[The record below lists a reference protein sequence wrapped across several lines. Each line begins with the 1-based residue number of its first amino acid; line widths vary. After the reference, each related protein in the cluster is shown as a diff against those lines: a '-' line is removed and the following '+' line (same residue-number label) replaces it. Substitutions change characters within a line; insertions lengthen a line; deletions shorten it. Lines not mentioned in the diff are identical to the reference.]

1 MSNFNA
7 DIDAAIGSDDSPVFT
22 LSRGQTPLL
31 VSMPH
36 DGTAIP
42 ESIAQRMTERALRRP
57 DTDWHVAR
65 LYEFATALG
74 ASTITPRYS
83 RYVVDLNRSAENTA
97 LYPGTDNTDVCPTT
111 CFDNTPIY
119 AANQAPEPSE
129 VEARINRYWQ
139 PYHNGLAAELT
150 RLRERYEIAVLF
162 DAHSIASIVPR
173 FFDAEL
179 PHLNLGTADGH
190 SCAPEL
196 QQRLAAVL
204 TDITDYT
211 HVVNGRFKGG
221 YITRHYGR
229 PQESLHAVQ
238 LELAQRSYMDEAYP
252 YHYDDALAA
261 QVQPVLRRLL
271 STMLEWVAT
280 SN

>member
-1 MSNFNA
+1 MSDFNA
-7 DIDAAIGSDDSPVFT
+7 DIDAMIGSENSPVYT

-36 DGTAIP
+36 DGTEIP
-42 ESIAQRMTERALRRP
+42 ESIAQRMTEHALRRP
-57 DTDWHVAR
+57 DTDWHVAQ
-65 LYEFATALG
+65 LYEFAGALG
-74 ASTITPRYS
+74 VSRITPRYS
-83 RYVVDLNRSAENTA
+83 RYVVDLNRSADNNV
-97 LYPGTDNTDVCPTT
+97 LYPGADNTDVCPTT

-119 AANQAPEPSE
+119 AANQVPDQSE
-129 VEARINRYWQ
+129 LQARINQYWQ

-150 RLRERYEIAVLF
+150 RLRERYGIAVLF
-162 DAHSIASIVPR
+162 DAHSIKSVVPR

-179 PHLNLGTADGH
+179 PHFNLGTADGR

-196 QQRLAAVL
+196 QQWLVAVL

-229 PQESLHAVQ
+229 PDESLHAVQ
-238 LELAQRSYMDEAYP
+238 LELAQRSYMNEAYP
-252 YHYDDALAA
+252 FHYDDGLAA
-261 QVQPVLRRLL
+261 QIQPVLSRLL
-271 STMLEWVAT
+271 SAILDWAA
-280 SN
+280 

>member
-7 DIDAAIGSDDSPVFT
+7 DIDSAIGSGDSPVYT

-36 DGTAIP
+36 DGTEIP
-42 ESIAQRMTERALRRP
+42 ESIAQRMTENALRRP

-65 LYEFATALG
+65 LYEFAAALG

-83 RYVVDLNRSAENTA
+83 RYVVDLNRSADNTA
-97 LYPGTDNTDVCPTT
+97 LYPGADNTEVCPTT
-111 CFDNTPIY
+111 CFDSTRIY
-119 AANQAPEPSE
+119 AANQVPGQSE

-150 RLRERYEIAVLF
+150 RVRERYGIAVLF
-162 DAHSIASIVPR
+162 DAHSINSVVPR

-179 PHLNLGTADGH
+179 PHFNLGTADGH

-196 QQRLAAVL
+196 EQQLVAVL
-204 TDITDYT
+204 ADATDYS
-211 HVVNGRFKGG
+211 HVANGRFKGG

-252 YHYDDALAA
+252 FRYDDGLAGR
-261 QVQPVLRRLL
+261 VQPVLGRLL
-271 STMLEWVAT
+271 STILEWAKR
-280 SN
+280 